1 MSMTTKDA
9 PDVTKV
15 LHTAH
20 RAYCR
25 DTGCFDGDDIS
36 QPEVEAAVIEAIE
49 EARRPLVE
57 ALRMVDRYFA
67 AEICCD
73 DDEGDRKIV
82 TQHVHDALAAY
93 GDEEAG

>member
-1 MSMTTKDA
+1 MTTKDA

-20 RAYCR
+20 RAYCH

-36 QPEVEAAVIEAIE
+36 QPEIEAAVIEAID

-57 ALRMVDRYFA
+57 ALRAIKAHDL
-67 AEICCD
+67 D
-73 DDEGDRKIV
+73 GDGFEKCFEDIM
-82 TQHVHDALAAY
+82 TIADAALAAIP
-93 GDEEAG
+93 EENVIQ